1 MIALPNHPY
10 SVSESLGLIKL
21 TESSMTY
28 SEKENSI
35 QKKQN
40 AKYIIIENKG
50 SKAIFHIYFIIF
62 KTCPKNI

>member
-21 TESSMTY
+21 SESSMTY
-28 SEKENSI
+28 SEKDNSI

-40 AKYIIIENKG
+40 VAILIANQIAHMVFHQFKIKLNK
-50 SKAIFHIYFIIF
+50 IL
-62 KTCPKNI
+62 